1 MQVQLPETSTM
12 PGETFSMQNFTLEKI
27 TPESTVVF
35 LGKRRTGKSIGVK
48 NVCCHLK
55 DQISHCIVI
64 SQTEKV
70 NGFYSEFI
78 PKTFIYNRYN
88 PFILQ
93 RLFEYQEDQ
102 MKLKEAG
109 KIKEVPYILVVL
121 DDLISDPRLRNDEM
135 LIKAFVE
142 GRHFKLVVL
151 MTTQYPKAINPR
163 VRGNIDFAVIF
174 RNISS
179 MQRKALWE
187 DYGGSVEF
195 RRFEKIMDDSTDGY
209 GCLVVDNRTNSK
221 NPQEVFFHHVF
232 EFPAPVFKLGSPE
245 EWREAERK
253 AQEEKEN
260 PPKEENFNVM
270 QVDAVT
276 AQIAAIVRRVLHKEE

>member
-1 MQVQLPETSTM
+1 MNIQLPETSTM
-12 PGETFSMQNFTLEKI
+12 PAESFCLKSFNVETI

-48 NVCCHLK
+48 NVCRHLRDK
-55 DQISHCIVI
+55 IGHVIVI

-70 NGFYSEFI
+70 NGFYTEFC
-78 PKTFIYNRYN
+78 PSTFIYNKYN

-93 RLFEYQEDQ
+93 RLFEFQEDQ
-102 MKLKEAG
+102 MRQKEAG
-109 KIKEVPYILVVL
+109 KIPEVPYVLLIL

-179 MQRKALWE
+179 QQRKALWE

-195 RRFEKIMDDSTDGY
+195 RRFERVMDEATDGY

-221 NPQEVFFHHVF
+221 NPQEVFFHNVF
-232 EFPAPVFKLGSPE
+232 EFPVPEFKIGTPE
-245 EWREAERK
+245 EWREAKRRE
-253 AQEEKEN
+253 QEKKEN
-260 PPKEENFNVM
+260 PPKEETFDVM
-270 QVDAVT
+270 QVDSVT
-276 AQIAAIVRRVLHKEE
+276 AQIAAIVRRVMNKD